1 VIGAAPVGV
10 LHDDL
15 HTACMDALQIAPQAC
30 VAFAAAHTWQ
40 ASARVFVE
48 HALNSR
54 EPDVLAVGSGD
65 EPVEFVAEGPH
76 FAA

>member
-10 LHDDL
+10 LNDDL
-15 HTACMDALQIAPQAC
+15 RIACLDALQISPQSC
-30 VAFAAAHTWQ
+30 YEFAAAHTWQ

-48 HALNSR
+48 HALNAR
-54 EPDVLAVGSGD
+54 TVDPED
-65 EPVEFVAEGPH
+65 EVVEFVAEGPH